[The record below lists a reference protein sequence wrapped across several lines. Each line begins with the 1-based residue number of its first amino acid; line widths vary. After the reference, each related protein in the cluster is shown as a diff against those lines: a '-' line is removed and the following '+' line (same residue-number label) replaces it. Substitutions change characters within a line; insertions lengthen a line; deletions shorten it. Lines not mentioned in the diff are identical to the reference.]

1 MYNRAHI
8 NLQQLDSLDAD
19 LNSLKH
25 QFDLHF
31 CGMEPVRG
39 IEVSWLV
46 RFVNFLRHLILRN
59 LYAGKLIVCSLC
71 FKDYVVV

>member
-8 NLQQLDSLDAD
+8 NLQQLDSLDAN

-25 QFDLHF
+25 YFDLHF
-31 CGMEPVRG
+31 CGMEPVIG

-46 RFVNFLRHLILRN
+46 RFPNFPRHLILRN
-59 LYAGKLIVCSLC
+59 LYAGKLFVPFVS
-71 FKDYVVV
+71 KTM